1 LRLQTKILLLLV
13 PLIVLPI
20 LSLGWATYSQL
31 KDEARNRTQGQMTAL
46 LEQIQF
52 HTESLLQTAR
62 ANASLFA
69 NTELVKSYVRHD
81 PASTQPAAQ
90 EYEVLDLLFNYQ
102 QAYPEYYE
110 IRILSPRGKEI
121 LRSAFGDVGN
131 VETDEALSNY
141 FLKSRSQPDIT
152 YTTFFRNPDNNQ
164 PALLVSKPLTYFADE
179 SNTHDSVKK
188 LYGFLMLTIDLDF
201 LGKQTR
207 NKKTGKSGQLFF
219 TDSSGTILF
228 HPSEA
233 RIGKT
238 IGPQL
243 FRKLKS
249 SINSKTP
256 VAGEYN
262 NQAVNFQGGKLHDWL
277 YVFTAY
283 PERELFANNSGRR
296 WSFAILTLSAILLTT
311 AFLYS
316 ALKILLIK
324 PIQQLSHAA
333 SEMGRGK
340 LLVPIDVDSN
350 DEIGD
355 LANTFKEMGE
365 NLNHYHEQV
374 RYVAYHDSLTG
385 LPNRKMFKDY
395 LTRATA
401 EAHRNF
407 QKLAILF
414 LDLDNFK
421 RINDTMGH
429 HAGDKLLKLFADRL
443 SESLRKTDV
452 ISHAVNEGASELL
465 ARLAGDEFIILM
477 PRTAGSADAQ
487 KVAKR
492 ILDSL
497 SAPFRINQQDAYVST
512 SIGIALFPDDGV
524 DSNELLKSADIA
536 MYSAKKLGRN
546 NYQYYSRKMN
556 DEAVYKLMVE
566 SHLRHAVENNELE
579 LYYQPQMKLSSGLI
593 VGVESLLRWNHD
605 ELGQVSPD
613 IFIPIA
619 EEYGLIVPISK
630 WVIQE
635 ACRQAKA
642 WQAYN
647 FNGFTLSIN
656 ISAVHFNGH
665 ELETELAKHLQVT
678 GLHPKYIELE
688 LTETSILQDPE
699 LAINSLNALKEMG
712 LQISL
717 DDFGTG
723 FSSLSYVM
731 KLPVDKIKIDRSFIQ
746 NMEND
751 TDAAAIVS
759 AIIAMAHSLNLSVIA
774 EGVEKEAHVQLL
786 GKMQCDIIQGYH
798 FSRPLPASEFEQMI
812 ISHQERRA

>member
-1 LRLQTKILLLLV
+1 MRLQTKILLLLV

-20 LSLGWATYSQL
+20 LTLGWATYTQL
-31 KDEARNRTQGQMTAL
+31 KDEARNRTQDQMTTL

-52 HTESLLQTAR
+52 HTASVLQTAR

-69 NTELVKSYVRHD
+69 NTELIRNYIQRNPTSKPS
-81 PASTQPAAQ
+81 AAQ
-90 EYEVLDLLFNYQ
+90 EHEVLDLLFNYQ

-110 IRILSPRGKEI
+110 IRIISPRGKEL

-131 VETDEALSNY
+131 MKTDEALSDY
-141 FLKSRSQPDIT
+141 FLESRSQPDIT

-179 SNTHDSVKK
+179 SNTHASIKK

-201 LGKQTR
+201 LGKQTMDNR
-207 NKKTGKSGQLFF
+207 IGESGQLLF

-228 HPSEA
+228 HPSRA
-233 RIGKT
+233 QIGKI

-243 FRKLKS
+243 FRKMKS
-249 SINSKTP
+249 SINSDTP

-262 NQAVNFQGGKLHDWL
+262 NQAVNFQGGELHDWL

-283 PERELFANNSGRR
+283 PERELFANNSGLG
-296 WSFAILTLSAILLTT
+296 WSVAIITLIAILLTA

-324 PIQQLSHAA
+324 PILQLSHAA
-333 SEMGRGK
+333 NEMGRGK

-355 LANTFKEMGE
+355 LASTFKEMGK

-401 EAHRNF
+401 EARRNF

-429 HAGDKLLKLFADRL
+429 PAGDKLLKLFADRL
-443 SESLRKTDV
+443 SDCLRQTDV
-452 ISHAVNEGASELL
+452 ISHAVNEDASELL

-477 PRTAGSADAQ
+477 PRTAGSSDAQ

-497 SAPFRINQQDAYVST
+497 AKPFRIDQQELYVST
-512 SIGIALFPDDGV
+512 SIGIALFPDDGD

-546 NYQYYSRKMN
+546 NYQYYSKEMN
-556 DEAVYKLMVE
+556 DQAVYKLMVE
-566 SHLRHAVENNELE
+566 SRLRRAVENNELE
-579 LYYQPQMKLSSGLI
+579 LYYQPQMKLSTGLI
-593 VGVESLLRWNHD
+593 VGVESLLRWHD
-605 ELGQVSPD
+605 EELGQVSPE

-630 WVIQE
+630 WVIRE
-635 ACRQAKA
+635 TCRQAQK
-642 WQAYN
+642 WQVYN
-647 FNGFTLSIN
+647 PDAFTVSIN
-656 ISAVHFNGH
+656 ISAIHFNGH
-665 ELETELAKHLQVT
+665 ELESEVATNLKKT
-678 GLHPKYIELE
+678 GLHPKYLELE

-699 LAINSLNALKEMG
+699 LAIKTLNALKDMG

-723 FSSLSYVM
+723 YSSLSYVM
-731 KLPVDKIKIDRSFIQ
+731 KLPIDKIKIDQSFIL
-746 NMEND
+746 NMQND

-759 AIIAMAHSLNLSVIA
+759 AIIAMAHSLGLSVIA
-774 EGVEKEAHVQLL
+774 EGVEELEHMQLL
-786 GKMQCDIIQGYH
+786 GKMECDIVQGFYLA
-798 FSRPLPASEFEQMI
+798 RPMPASDFEQLI
-812 ISHQERRA
+812 ISNLKRRA

>member
-31 KDEARNRTQGQMTAL
+31 KDEARNRTQGQMKTL
-46 LEQIQF
+46 LDQIQF
-52 HTESLLQTAR
+52 HTDSVLQTAR

-69 NTELVKSYVRHD
+69 NTELIKNYV
-81 PASTQPAAQ
+81 QQ
-90 EYEVLDLLFNYQ
+90 EPSSARLEAPEHEVLDLLFNYQ

-110 IRILSPRGKEI
+110 IRILSPHGKEL

-131 VETDEALSNY
+131 LETDESLSDY
-141 FLKSRSQPDIT
+141 FLESRSQPEIT
-152 YTTFFRNPDNNQ
+152 YTAFFRNPDNNQ
-164 PALLVSKPLTYFADE
+164 PALLASKPLLYFADKQSTHE
-179 SNTHDSVKK
+179 SKKK
-188 LYGFLMLTIDLDF
+188 LYGYLMLTIDLDF
-201 LGKQTR
+201 LKKQTR
-207 NKKTGKSGQLFF
+207 DKKIGESGQLFF
-219 TDSSGTILF
+219 TDSAGTVLF
-228 HPSEA
+228 HPSDA
-233 RIGKT
+233 RIGET
-238 IGPQL
+238 IEPDL
-243 FRKLKS
+243 FLKLKS
-249 SINSKTP
+249 SISSSKP
-256 VAGEYN
+256 VAGNYN
-262 NQAVNFQGGKLHDWL
+262 NQAVNFQGEKLHDWL

-283 PERELFANNSGRR
+283 PERELFANNSGLG
-296 WSFAILTLSAILLTT
+296 WSVAIITLIAILLTA

-324 PIQQLSHAA
+324 PILQLSHAA

-355 LANTFKEMGE
+355 LANTFKEMGQ

-395 LTRATA
+395 LTRSTG
-401 EAHRNF
+401 EARRNF

-429 HAGDKLLKLFADRL
+429 PAGDKLLKSFADRL
-443 SESLRKTDV
+443 SDCLRKTDV
-452 ISHAVNEGASELL
+452 ISHAVNEDTPEFL

-477 PRTAGSADAQ
+477 PRTAGPTDAQ

-497 SAPFRINQQDAYVST
+497 GKPFRIDQQELYVST
-512 SIGIALFPDDGV
+512 SIGIALFPNDGG

-546 NYQYYSRKMN
+546 NYQYYSKEMN
-556 DEAVYKLMVE
+556 DKAIQKLLIE
-566 SHLRHAVENNELE
+566 SRLRCAVENNELE
-579 LYYQPQMKLSSGLI
+579 LYYQPQMQLSSGLI
-593 VGVESLLRWNHD
+593 VGVESLLRWHD
-605 ELGQVSPD
+605 EELGQISPE

-635 ACRQAKA
+635 ASRQAEA
-642 WQAYN
+642 WQVYN
-647 FNGFTLSIN
+647 PDAFTLSIN

-665 ELETELAKHLQVT
+665 ELESEIAENLKKH
-678 GLHPKYIELE
+678 GLHPKYLELE

-699 LAINSLNALKEMG
+699 LAIKTLNALKEMG

-723 FSSLSYVM
+723 YSSLSYVM
-731 KLPVDKIKIDRSFIQ
+731 KLPIDKIKIDRSFIQ

-751 TDAAAIVS
+751 TDGAAIVS

-774 EGVEKEAHVQLL
+774 EGVEEEAHMQML
-786 GKMQCDIIQGYH
+786 GRMECDIVQGFYLA
-798 FSRPLPASEFEQMI
+798 RPMPASDFEQVI
-812 ISHQERRA
+812 ISNLKRRA